1 MRRLLIIVLTVFVVS
16 CTDPISGRFEAVY
29 DESDVNFFTQKG
41 RNTLMLMYLNGTYY
55 VELQGHNTVI
65 VGLDK
70 YPVDLSKLDM
80 GERMLAD
87 MAGVFQN
94 EIMVNTN
101 YFIDGDWVFF
111 EGAAQLKIIDPETLV
126 STDGIIFKKVSH

>member
-1 MRRLLIIVLTVFVVS
+1 
-16 CTDPISGRFEAVY
+16 
-29 DESDVNFFTQKG
+29 
-41 RNTLMLMYLNGTYY
+41 MLMYLNGTYY